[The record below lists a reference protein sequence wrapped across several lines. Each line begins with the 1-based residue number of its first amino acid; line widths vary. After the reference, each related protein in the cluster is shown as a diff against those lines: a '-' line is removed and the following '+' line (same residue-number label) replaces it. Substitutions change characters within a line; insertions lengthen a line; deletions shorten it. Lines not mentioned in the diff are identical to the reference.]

1 MNNINNNNINEVQW
15 PLKKFEDTKGLIRS
29 RKQKEDRQKKM
40 DKDTNYKIPKNKTL
54 HIKKLSNMNNKYNR
68 G

>member
-29 RKQKEDRQKKM
+29 RK
-40 DKDTNYKIPKNKTL
+40 
-54 HIKKLSNMNNKYNR
+54 
-68 G
+68 